1 MQRAS
6 KSWGCEFKGYFDS
19 SRRMMSSEVTI
30 LKIRA
35 VLSALAVTT
44 RWPSG
49 ENSALQTAAVWAF
62 QLRDHLTGG
71 GIPHPRRMV
80 IAPRHHALAV
90 GRKCCTP
97 DAVGMVRSLR
107 APFRAPE
114 FPQSERIDLS
124 GCIKRHNTL
133 AINLDLLAAM
143 DLRQPG
149 LHVPLN

>member
-49 ENSALQTAAVWAF
+49 ENAALQTA
-62 QLRDHLTGG
+62 L
-71 GIPHPRRMV
+71 
-80 IAPRHHALAV
+80 
-90 GRKCCTP
+90 
-97 DAVGMVRSLR
+97 
-107 APFRAPE
+107 E
-114 FPQSERIDLS
+114 
-124 GCIKRHNTL
+124 
-133 AINLDLLAAM
+133 
-143 DLRQPG
+143 
-149 LHVPLN
+149 